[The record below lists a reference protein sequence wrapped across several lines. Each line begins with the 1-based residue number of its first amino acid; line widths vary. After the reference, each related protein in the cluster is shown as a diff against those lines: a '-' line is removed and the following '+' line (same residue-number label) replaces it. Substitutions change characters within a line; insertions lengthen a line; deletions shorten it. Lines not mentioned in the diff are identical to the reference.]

1 MSQTSLYKLKT
12 IGQEWIMLIYCL
24 LDWCT
29 LISSKKDFVA
39 KVMACL
45 FRNIQ
50 AETFS
55 IYGNM
60 RQICQYKLVTLH
72 LLTRHQY
79 SLLLLLV
86 AYHTLLL
93 PAINYNVNCTTND
106 HLQKQPFSVHV
117 PSNKKMELQ
126 RLDFYK
132 PLSGQVTC
140 PPLSDC
146 HKI

>member
-1 MSQTSLYKLKT
+1 MT
-12 IGQEWIMLIYCL
+12 
-24 LDWCT
+24 
-29 LISSKKDFVA
+29 
-39 KVMACL
+39 CL
-45 FRNIQ
+45 FKNIQ
-50 AETFS
+50 VEPFS

-60 RQICQYKLVTLH
+60 RHYQYKPVTLY

-79 SLLLLLV
+79 SLLLLLE

-106 HLQKQPFSVHV
+106 HLQKQPFSVHA
-117 PSNKKMELQ
+117 PSNKEIMELQ